1 MRRYRWLIALRD
13 HLGEG
18 LFLLGSSST
27 FVPWPWPAKGRA
39 VDSNVYPIRRT
50 GRA

>member
-1 MRRYRWLIALRD
+1 MNRVRWLVALCG

-18 LFLLGSSST
+18 LYLLGSST
-27 FVPWPWPAKGRA
+27 MFVPWPWPAKGRA
-39 VDSNVYPIRRT
+39 VDGNVYPIRRT